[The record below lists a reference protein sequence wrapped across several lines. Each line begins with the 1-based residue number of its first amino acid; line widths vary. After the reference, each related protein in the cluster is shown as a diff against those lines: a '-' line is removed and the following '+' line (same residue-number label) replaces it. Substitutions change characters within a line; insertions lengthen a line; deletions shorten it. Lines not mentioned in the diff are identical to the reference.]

1 MREGIHPKW
10 YPDAKMICLSCG
22 TEWTMGATV
31 QERRLDICSN
41 CHPFYTGEQ
50 RIVDT
55 EGQVDR
61 FYKRLKQRDELVASL
76 TKDEEPLP
84 IEASVHDLELGS
96 RYTQILQDNG
106 YNTIGAV
113 FNLLNEKGDD
123 GLLSMSGIGRK
134 VLADV
139 KRKLRSFG
147 FELASQGDEAE

>member
-10 YPDAKMICLSCG
+10 YPEAKMICLSCG

-61 FYKRLKQRDELVASL
+61 FYKRLQQRDELVAARAKS
-76 TKDEEPLP
+76 EEPLP
-84 IEASVHDLELGS
+84 NDASVHDLGLGN

-106 YNTIGAV
+106 LSTIGEV
-113 FNLLNEKGDD
+113 VNLLNSRGDA
-123 GLLSMSGIGRK
+123 GLLNMSGIGRK

-147 FELASQGDEAE
+147 FELISEGDEAE

>member
-76 TKDEEPLP
+76 AKDEEPLP
-84 IEASVHDLELGS
+84 LEASVYDIELGN

-106 YNTIGAV
+106 LSTIGDV
-113 FNLLNEKGDD
+113 VRLLNDKGDD

-139 KRKLRSFG
+139 KRKLRSLG
-147 FELASQGDEAE
+147 FELTSEGNEAE